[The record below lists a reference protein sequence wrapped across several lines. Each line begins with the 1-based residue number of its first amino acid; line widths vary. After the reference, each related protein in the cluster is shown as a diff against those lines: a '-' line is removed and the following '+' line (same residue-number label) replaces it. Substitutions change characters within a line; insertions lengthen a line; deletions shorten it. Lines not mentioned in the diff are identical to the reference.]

1 MGWGDDRS
9 MSWPSDGHAK
19 APPDY
24 RGPRRTPIASL
35 RISAI
40 TNRAKTTPRVKKK
53 PVMNAS
59 MGFNGRR
66 ECEAMTSSDDQESQ
80 GGKYDHERD
89 TDDED

>member
-1 MGWGDDRS
+1 M
-9 MSWPSDGHAK
+9 
-19 APPDY
+19 
-24 RGPRRTPIASL
+24 
-35 RISAI
+35 